1 MTQIQRQEI
10 EIQGRGVA
18 TRQVAPRFST
28 APTGF
33 RVACW
38 ISAVVFVA
46 FIGLL
51 LQGCARE
58 ASAEGNV
65 SSAGD
70 GPSNPVGGGPTSPE
84 DPPAPAPPPEENPV
98 TPPPAGPITLQLG
111 WDAPIQNADGTT
123 LRDLSGY
130 RVYQGRAVGRYDVA
144 QDIGKVTSFETQ
156 PLTPGTYY
164 FALIALDAAGNES
177 DFSNVAS
184 VTID

>member
-10 EIQGRGVA
+10 EAKGRGVA
-18 TRQVAPRFST
+18 TRQAAPRFSP
-28 APTGF
+28 APAGF

-46 FIGLL
+46 FSGLF

-65 SSAGD
+65 SSSGD
-70 GPSNPVGGGPTSPE
+70 GTSNPVGNGPTSPE
-84 DPPAPAPPPEENPV
+84 DPPAPPPEENPA
-98 TPPPAGPITLQLG
+98 PPPPGGPVTLQLG
-111 WDAPIQNADGTT
+111 WDAPTQSADGTT

-130 RVYQGRAVGRYDVA
+130 RIYQGSVAGRYDVV

-164 FALIALDAAGNES
+164 FALIALDGSGNES

-184 VTID
+184 VTIE